1 MGFQSRLEN
10 DRFYLRGVKS
20 EDGKE
25 YLVVGST
32 LPPRVNVVSHSQVIS
47 FSEMVKR
54 LSRAFEDRGEPKL
67 NGPSGPSP
75 SYDSPDAR

>member
-1 MGFQSRLEN
+1 
-10 DRFYLRGVKS
+10 LRGVKS

-47 FSEMVKR
+47 FSEMVRRVAQAFKKNDEQ
-54 LSRAFEDRGEPKL
+54 SRAHRSSL
-67 NGPSGPSP
+67 
-75 SYDSPDAR
+75 AR